1 MAAVWQALLCSHACF
16 PAGCAR
22 KNRRRR
28 LPTMSPGHGFP
39 FCGPDLM
46 ALKTTT
52 TTPDRLASVAEII
65 GIDSHELQD
74 AFVCEDWNA
83 ELSTGL
89 LRLGPE
95 TAFLHGAAGAPCG
108 IMDLIRFYDP
118 ADLSRVLQTLEEAAA
133 VSTEFTFAT
142 TIRQAPG
149 RSCLGSGRNCLAA

>member
-1 MAAVWQALLCSHACF
+1 
-16 PAGCAR
+16 
-22 KNRRRR
+22 
-28 LPTMSPGHGFP
+28 MSPGHGLP
-39 FCGPDLM
+39 LCGPDLM

-149 RSCLGSGRNCLAA
+149 LHRPVFCSGRSETTDSAGGVIHGTFAVARLCVELRTGTETLN